1 MKKLERLLTLT
12 ATLLRASQPLSADE
26 LQRRVPGYPDAQA
39 SFRRA
44 FERDKDDLRE
54 MGVPITVATV
64 PDSDPPIDGYLI
76 RDNDYY
82 LEDPGLEPEEL
93 AAIGLAAQMVQFGAA
108 PADEAIW
115 KLGGS
120 GPNSAGPAGQAMA
133 AVPSD
138 PTVIALFD
146 AVRERRTVSFVYNE
160 TSRELEPWRLSHQR
174 GRWYVVG
181 FDRAR
186 SAERNFRVDR
196 IEGPLNASESD
207 AFVRPDHAGDVRSR
221 APWEFDES
229 EEIVAQVL
237 IDADQAAWART
248 QVGADASID
257 EQADG
262 SIVVHVAV
270 SNTDAFRSFVLGFR
284 HHAEVLSP
292 PKLREEMI
300 EWLQAIVG

>member
-26 LQRRVPGYPDAQA
+26 LQRRVPGYPEPQA

-64 PDSDPPIDGYLI
+64 PDSDPPVDGYLI

-82 LEDPGLEPEEL
+82 LEDPGLLPEEL

-108 PADEAIW
+108 AADEAIW

-120 GPNSAGPAGQAMA
+120 GPSSAGPAGQAVA

-138 PTVIALFD
+138 PLVIALFD
-146 AVRERRTVSFVYNE
+146 AVRERRTIAFSYNE
-160 TSRELEPWRLSHQR
+160 TDRCVEPWRLSHQR

-181 FDRAR
+181 FDQTRQ
-186 SAERNFRVDR
+186 AERNFRVDR
-196 IEGPLNASESD
+196 IDGPLETSDPD
-207 AFVRPDHAGDVRSR
+207 AFVRPADAGEVKDR
-221 APWEFDES
+221 APWEFDETD
-229 EEIVAQVL
+229 EIVASVL
-237 IDADQAAWART
+237 VDADQAGWARSLVGSEAVIEERSDGGVVV
-248 QVGADASID
+248 QVG
-257 EQADG
+257 
-262 SIVVHVAV
+262 V
-270 SNTDAFRSFVLGFR
+270 SNTAAFRSFVLGFR

-292 PKLREEMI
+292 PELRADMV
-300 EWLQAIVG
+300 EWLRAISA